1 MKTITRSPR
10 RLLLLMLAVFLL
22 LSCRLTGS
30 FLGGDGGEPLAGYDV
45 DRDNAIVLSS
55 GQPRTLDPALTR
67 GGPDGALGHIFS
79 GLTTL
84 DTALQVQPDLA
95 AGWQVAEN
103 GRVYTFYLRR
113 DAVFH
118 DGRALTA
125 ADVIFSWERAAAPET
140 GSDTVLTYLGDV
152 QGVAERRA
160 GAAESINGLRAI
172 DDHTLEVTLTAPV
185 ITFLQKLAYP
195 VAFVVDRENVAEAD
209 WEYEANGT
217 GPFRLETWRDD
228 EIIILRRHED
238 FYREPAQI
246 EHLVYLLGPHLP
258 LSLYEQGRL
267 DLVGVGSD
275 TLARVQ
281 DPNDPLSDD
290 LRAGVSLCTTTVG
303 MNNQKPPLDDV
314 RVRRAFT
321 LALDRAQLVE
331 SLWRESG
338 LAAAGPL
345 PPGMPGYGTA
355 QALPFDPAAARRLLA
370 EAGYPDPADLPPLTY
385 YAAGFDDVGPLPTA
399 VITLWQEEL
408 GVRIEPVLIDPYTYN
423 DELYGGNIGH
433 FFSSGWCADYPDPQ
447 NFLEILYQSDSRQ
460 NLSGFSD
467 PDVDRLLAQ
476 ARVERDAATR
486 LELYAEAERRIVAE
500 APVIFLAH
508 SVNAVLVQPR
518 VQNYTLT
525 PLGVPQWGHVA
536 LSP

>member
-1 MKTITRSPR
+1 MTSLTRSPR
-10 RLLLLMLAVFLL
+10 RLLLPMLAAFLL
-22 LSCRLTGS
+22 LGCGLTGS
-30 FLGGDGGEPLAGYDV
+30 FLDGNGSDPLTGYEV
-45 DRDNAIVLSS
+45 DREKAIVLSS

-67 GGPDGALGHIFS
+67 GGPDGPLGHVFS

-84 DTALQVQPDLA
+84 DTTLQVRPDLA
-95 AGWQVAEN
+95 AGWDVQEN
-103 GRVYTFYLRR
+103 GRVYIFYLRR
-113 DAVFH
+113 NAVFH
-118 DGRALTA
+118 NGRPVTA
-125 ADVIFSWERAAAPET
+125 ADVIFSWERAADPAT
-140 GSDTVLTYLGDV
+140 GSDTVLTYLGDIE
-152 QGVAERRA
+152 GVAARRA
-160 GAAESINGLRAI
+160 GAAETIGGLRAI

-195 VAFVVDRENVAEAD
+195 VAFVVDRENVAGD
-209 WEYEANGT
+209 RWEHEANGT

-238 FYREPAQI
+238 FYRDPAQI
-246 EHLVYLLGPHLP
+246 EQLVYLLGPNLP
-258 LSLYEQGRL
+258 LSLYEQDQI

-275 TLARVQ
+275 TLARAQ
-281 DPNDPLSDD
+281 DPNDPLSND

-303 MNNQKPPLDDV
+303 MNNRKPPLDDG

-321 LALDRAQLVE
+321 LALNRAQLVE

-338 LAAAGPL
+338 LPAAGPL
-345 PPGMPGYGTA
+345 PPGMPGYGA
-355 QALPFDPAAARRLLA
+355 ADAPPFNPERARQLLA

-385 YAAGFDDVGPLPTA
+385 YAAGFDDVGALPTA

-408 GVRIEPVLIDPYTYN
+408 GVTIEPVLIDPYTYN

-476 ARVERDAATR
+476 ARVERDTATR
-486 LELYAEAERRIVAE
+486 LDLYAQAEREIVAE

-525 PLGVPQWGHVA
+525 PLGVPQWHYVT